1 MDGPTNTTE
10 TRIALVEQRVT
21 DFGDIL
27 SRLDNTIEKLSEVN
41 TNVIKMLAVHE
52 QKVAQVERADADFKK
67 DVERIDKRIDG
78 VQLKIEDIQKT
89 RWIAVGVGILG
100 VILLTAFIQPVF
112 DSHFSKPS
120 HIDTQAPKGP

>member
-1 MDGPTNTTE
+1 MDGQINTTE

-27 SRLDNTIEKLSEVN
+27 TRLDSTIEKLSEVN

-52 QKVAQVERADADFKK
+52 QKVAQVEKADADFKK

-78 VQLKIEDIQKT
+78 VQTKIEDIQKT

-100 VILLTAFIQPVF
+100 AILLTAFIQPVF
-112 DSHFSKPS
+112 NSHFSKPS
-120 HIDTQAPKGP
+120 HIDAPATKSP